1 MLWKHSIRE
10 NKMDYATELLRAG
23 LVALIQERENYQLSL
38 VKGKVKNYG
47 LAEQIVKKVTSIERA
62 LIILK
67 AQDDKHK

>member
-1 MLWKHSIRE
+1 
-10 NKMDYATELLRAG
+10 MDYATELLRAG